1 MRCLGANEGCGECQ
15 HHADD
20 RQGSEPA
27 GAAIAQGGN
36 RQGEP
41 DDEQAHAATN
51 GDDTGDRLPLC
62 LAGNE
67 GDRQALIRPVQSGEN
82 SSRDEHQQARD
93 RQVDATG
100 DGARAMSRHRTRG
113 PLTRPGRGGRRRP
126 AGVGLGGASG
136 GRARPGVRALS
147 RGGGGAC
154 GARGA
159 RATCAACGDAVGGEA
174 LGGLSVLLLRHGGTR
189 VLSARGA
196 VPKRGG
202 RSRSSRSTR
211 GAVLRCR
218 AGALVLSGLVR
229 VRDDEGDE
237 ADDEGGNYEEAEPA
251 STETDANTAEDADG
265 GQDGGHADKAQE
277 ETSQEGNVE
286 ASFCGFLR
294 VDAPV
299 LSLGQEEPRQAV
311 GERHEGQAQGC
322 DDGEDSHERQV
333 PSAACSD
340 ARADA
345 ADDARVGSVPAGGSH
360 GLKETL
366 AGRTLSVG
374 TALVRRTI

>member
-1 MRCLGANEGCGECQ
+1 MGALL
-15 HHADD
+15 
-20 RQGSEPA
+20 S
-27 GAAIAQGGN
+27 
-36 RQGEP
+36 
-41 DDEQAHAATN
+41 AH
-51 GDDTGDRLPLC
+51 GVPLH
-62 LAGNE
+62 
-67 GDRQALIRPVQSGEN
+67 VS
-82 SSRDEHQQARD
+82 
-93 RQVDATG
+93 
-100 DGARAMSRHRTRG
+100 
-113 PLTRPGRGGRRRP
+113 GRGG
-126 AGVGLGGASG
+126 
-136 GRARPGVRALS
+136 LS
-147 RGGGGAC
+147 
-154 GARGA
+154 
-159 RATCAACGDAVGGEA
+159 
-174 LGGLSVLLLRHGGTR
+174 
-189 VLSARGA
+189 
-196 VPKRGG
+196 KRGG
-202 RSRSSRSTR
+202 CSRSSRSAR

-229 VRDDEGDE
+229 ARDDEGDE

-286 ASFCGFLR
+286 ASFGGFLR

-322 DDGEDSHERQV
+322 DDGEDSHKRQV

-345 ADDARVGSVPAGGSH
+345 ADDARMGSVPAGGSH

-374 TALVRRTI
+374 TAQVRRTV